1 MTQVSGGGVPEGTTL
16 NGMYELG
23 KRIAMGGMGEVYI
36 GKQIATGQKVAIKM
50 ILPEHANNDL
60 ILELF
65 RKEANTLFDV
75 YHEAIVRYF
84 AFSVDPDLNR
94 PYMAMEFAGGPA
106 LGDRLIEKGALSED
120 ELTVLRKRI
129 AGGLHAAHKKGVIH
143 RDISSDN
150 IILVHD
156 KVEDAKIIDFGIAK
170 STTSEGTLIGSGFAG
185 KLNYVSPEQLGLAT
199 GEVTAKSDIYSLG
212 LVFAEAAV
220 GRPLPMGGTHV
231 EVTEKR
237 RVVPDLSEVPIF
249 VRPLLEWMLQPDP
262 ADRPAD
268 LEEVANWDAADS
280 VGAVAAA
287 PKGSAAGLHPRDR
300 LREAQAGKGEK
311 KKGTPWALI
320 GLGGGAVAAA
330 AVAGVVLLGPEQ
342 QQTPAPDGGTG
353 TLIQDTGSDTV
364 AALAAPSSPASVPP
378 AIIGQTFDWSTPAF
392 VYPGDKSA
400 LSITALGSMPPG
412 LTFQPSTDG
421 TSRIV
426 GVPTTTGTYSVTILA
441 NGPGDTSARL
451 PLQIKVERAI
461 IALAEPDRPSEPTG
475 GLTLPTNAPTDS
487 GLSGLAPTTGD
498 DGVSSAPL
506 STGATTPSDP
516 TSGGALQAP
525 NLTTGDTHQDTASAG
540 PNITT
545 SSVATLQPT
554 VPSSGASSG
563 ISTGGSGSTEGLA
576 LPTTGGG
583 TGLGTPSVTPGIG
596 SSTVQPRDPE
606 SEAEVQADISQE
618 PSVSRLS
625 NSLLAPS
632 PPGGNGG
639 STSHSKGSSGGTY
652 QIQSTGGSA
661 QSGNLL
667 GPTQAPSDAGSNLDL
682 AARPPSEAPTI
693 LNRQPAPLGLARNVP
708 MEALVAEIFD
718 ESGAQ
723 NLSLEID
730 GFLPAGVA
738 AQVTSEGRVLLSGTP
753 LEYGSFPVRLAA
765 RDPDGQLSDAIEI
778 TLTVASTKDNL
789 RAWRYISDYPGGT
802 CTLSRPDV
810 LTETSA
816 IVEVFAAES
825 AIDRIYKLND
835 DFIRDM
841 GFEADFNVRL
851 ISEDQCPLIYA
862 LDQVGA
868 AALDNALVITLT
880 RDELSGNDRLEGK
893 LQGGSGAKLFLY
905 DSQGGLH
912 DLSDE
917 LQTVGS
923 ETGFSI
929 EMAGTGG
936 QILIAA
942 KPRPGATVDPS
953 AGIERL
959 LGAAQQGNAS
969 LALGYFTME

>member
-1 MTQVSGGGVPEGTTL
+1 MTHVSGGGVPEGTTL

-23 KRIAMGGMGEVYI
+23 KRIAMGGMGEVYL

-50 ILPEHANNDL
+50 ILPEHANNEL

-106 LGDRLIEKGALSED
+106 LGDRLSEKGPLPED
-120 ELTVLRKRI
+120 EMTVLRKRI

-150 IILVHD
+150 IILVND

-212 LVFAEAAV
+212 LVFAEAAM
-220 GRPLPMGGTHV
+220 GRPLAMGGTHV

-237 RVVPDLSEVPIF
+237 KTVPDLSEVPLFI
-249 VRPLLEWMLQPDP
+249 RPLIEWMLQPDP
-262 ADRPAD
+262 ADRPGD
-268 LEEVANWDAADS
+268 LEDVADWDLADRA
-280 VGAVAAA
+280 GAPAAA
-287 PKGSAAGLHPRDR
+287 ASSGAGVHPRER
-300 LREAQAGKGEK
+300 MRKSKAAKEEK
-311 KKGTPWALI
+311 KKGAPWALI
-320 GLGGGAVAAA
+320 GIGGAAVAAA
-330 AVAGVVLLGPEQ
+330 AVAGVVFLGGEQAPDPGIDDSPALGPSSE
-342 QQTPAPDGGTG
+342 
-353 TLIQDTGSDTV
+353 TV
-364 AALAAPSSPASVPP
+364 LALAAPAGGAAAPA
-378 AIIGQTFDWSTPAF
+378 AIVGQTFDWSTPAF
-392 VYPGDKSA
+392 EYGGDKSA
-400 LSITALGSMPPG
+400 LSITSLGSLPPG
-412 LTFQPSTDG
+412 LTFQPSNDG
-421 TSRIV
+421 TARIV
-426 GVPTTTGTYSVTILA
+426 GVPTTPGTYSITVMA
-441 NGPGDTSARL
+441 NGPEEDSARL
-451 PLQIKVERAI
+451 PLQIKVERTST
-461 IALAEPDRPSEPTG
+461 EPERVAMGAGELSSSSTG
-475 GLTLPTNAPTDS
+475 SSDSGLTLGNSSGEGTPPKTGSGAAPST
-487 GLSGLAPTTGD
+487 PTTGLLPQPTA
-498 DGVSSAPL
+498 SSGE
-506 STGATTPSDP
+506 TQ
-516 TSGGALQAP
+516 GGAATSTDP
-525 NLTTGDTHQDTASAG
+525 SVS
-540 PNITT
+540 T

-554 VPSSGASSG
+554 LPSAGASSG
-563 ISTGGSGSTEGLA
+563 VTSGGSDSGSGLVLPSTGGSSG
-576 LPTTGGG
+576 
-583 TGLGTPSVTPGIG
+583 GLGTPTPGVG
-596 SSTVQPRDPE
+596 SSSVDTRVAE
-606 SEAEVQADISQE
+606 SEAEVQADLSSE
-618 PSVSRLS
+618 PSVNRLS
-625 NSLLAPS
+625 NGLLAPTGGSGDESTASLSTGESEGAFQLPSTGGNSGGGTLLSPTQTPSASDSSLLAATRP
-632 PPGGNGG
+632 
-639 STSHSKGSSGGTY
+639 
-652 QIQSTGGSA
+652 
-661 QSGNLL
+661 
-667 GPTQAPSDAGSNLDL
+667 AG
-682 AARPPSEAPTI
+682 EAPTI

-718 ESGAQ
+718 EAGAEK
-723 NLSLEID
+723 LSLEID

-778 TLTVASTKDNL
+778 TLTVASTKENL
-789 RAWRYISDYPGGT
+789 RAWKYISDYPGGV

-810 LTETSA
+810 LTESSA

-862 LDQVGA
+862 LDQVGP
-868 AALDNALVITLT
+868 AALDNALVISLT

-893 LQGGSGAKLFLY
+893 LQGGSGAKMYLY

-912 DLSDE
+912 DLSQE
-917 LQTVGS
+917 LRTVGG

-942 KPRPGATVDPS
+942 KPRPGASVDPN

-959 LGAAQQGNAS
+959 LGAAQSGEAS
-969 LALGYFTME
+969 IALGYFTME